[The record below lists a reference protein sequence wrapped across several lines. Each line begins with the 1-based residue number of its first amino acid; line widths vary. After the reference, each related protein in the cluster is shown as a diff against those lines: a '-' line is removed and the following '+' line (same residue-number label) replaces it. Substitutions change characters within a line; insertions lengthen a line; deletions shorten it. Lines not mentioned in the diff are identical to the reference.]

1 MLTEQHSHRIGTGI
15 APPGTQENKP
25 HQILSVLKSFS
36 GQINKGEHHR
46 PVQPGKHRRHDLL
59 RLIPGKSEH
68 IRKKKHDHGKH
79 HRDHNDRIYLCQYIR
94 LLPADIQC
102 HKKKAVI
109 QNRHDHAHSFRRI
122 PFRMHAACPDQ
133 FPVGDER
140 YQTQDHSQNAVPGH
154 DRCQRDD
161 HQQNTAQ
168 QSSTKHITAP
178 SYSSLTRPY
187 RLSLLLYAMIAF
199 SNSSRE
205 KSGHA
210 TGVKYSSV

>member
-1 MLTEQHSHRIGTGI
+1 MR
-15 APPGTQENKP
+15 
-25 HQILSVLKSFS
+25 KSFS

-59 RLIPGKSEH
+59 RLIPGKSKH
-68 IRKKKHDHGKH
+68 VHKKKHDHGKH
-79 HRDHNDRIYLCQYIR
+79 HRDHNDRIHLCQYIR

-109 QNRHDHAHSFRRI
+109 HNRHDHAHSFRRI
-122 PFRMHAACPDQ
+122 QRIFPPVHHPKCCPSGLCMLCLNLNPFRMHTACPDQ

-161 HQQNTAQ
+161 HQPLNNLVRNILPPLPI
-168 QSSTKHITAP
+168 HP
-178 SYSSLTRPY
+178 
-187 RLSLLLYAMIAF
+187 
-199 SNSSRE
+199 
-205 KSGHA
+205 
-210 TGVKYSSV
+210 